1 VQVLLVLREAGEVEM
16 TKEEWSFM
24 SKKPFFSVI
33 VPAHNAE
40 DFIEK
45 GLHSIKMQ
53 TFTDYEL
60 IVVCDNC
67 TDRTAEIALN
77 YADKTLIRDYGLDG
91 LARNAGIEAAE
102 GEWVLFMDHDDWWL
116 HEYAFQ
122 MLAAFLEQRM
132 GEPLDVVLFNFIWKG
147 RGYCQQ
153 TRFRT
158 VAVWNK
164 CWRREFIGD
173 TRFPAKPYWSDVDF
187 NRDMFDKMP
196 IVMSMDHALY
206 YYNYLKEGSI
216 SWREKQGEIEG
227 YKEG

>member
-1 VQVLLVLREAGEVEM
+1 
-16 TKEEWSFM
+16 M

-40 DFIEK
+40 AFIEK
-45 GLHSIKMQ
+45 GLQSIEAQ
-53 TFTDYEL
+53 TFKDFEL

-67 TDRTAEIALN
+67 TDNTKSVATW
-77 YADKTLIRDYGLDG
+77 YADKLIITDYGLDG

-102 GEWVLFMDHDDWWL
+102 GEWLLFMDHDDWWL

-164 CWRREFIGD
+164 CWRREFVGD

-196 IVMSMDHALY
+196 ICTSMDHALY

>member
-1 VQVLLVLREAGEVEM
+1 M
-16 TKEEWSFM
+16 KT
-24 SKKPFFSVI
+24 PYFSVI

-40 DFIEK
+40 AFIEK
-45 GLHSIKMQ
+45 GLHSIKYQ
-53 TFTDYEL
+53 AFTDYEL

-67 TDRTAEIALN
+67 TDRTAEIAAG
-77 YADKTLIRDYGLDG
+77 YADKVIVTDYGLDG

-102 GEWVLFMDHDDWWL
+102 GQWVLFMDHDDWWL
-116 HEYAFQ
+116 HEYAFA

-132 GEPLDVVLFNFIWKG
+132 GEELDVVLFNFIWKG

-153 TRFRT
+153 TRYRT
-158 VAVWNK
+158 IAVWNK

-173 TRFPAKPYWSDVDF
+173 TRFPAKPHWSDVDF

-196 IVMSMDHALY
+196 VVTSMDHALY

-227 YKEG
+227 YKGEV

>member
-1 VQVLLVLREAGEVEM
+1 M
-16 TKEEWSFM
+16 D
-24 SKKPFFSVI
+24 KPMFSVI
-33 VPAHNAE
+33 VPAHNSEA
-40 DFIEK
+40 FIEN
-45 GLHSIKMQ
+45 GLKSIKQ
-53 TFTDYEL
+53 QIFTNYEL

-67 TDRTAEIALN
+67 TDKTAEIALN
-77 YADKTLIRDYGLDG
+77 YADKVLIRKYGLDG

-102 GEWVLFMDHDDWWL
+102 GNWLLFMDHDDWWL

-122 MLAAFLEQRM
+122 MLHDFIMVRND
-132 GEPLDVVLFNFIWKG
+132 EPLDVVLFNFIWKG

-164 CWRREFIGD
+164 CWRREFVGD

-196 IVMSMDHALY
+196 ICTSMDHALY

>member
-1 VQVLLVLREAGEVEM
+1 M

-40 DFIEK
+40 DFIKK

-67 TDRTAEIALN
+67 TDRTAEIALG
-77 YADKTLIRDYGLDG
+77 YADKMLIRNYGLDG

-102 GEWVLFMDHDDWWL
+102 GEWLLFMDHDDWWI
-116 HEYAFQ
+116 HECAFQ
-122 MLAAFLEQRM
+122 ILADFIKDVTHPIL
-132 GEPLDVVLFNFIWKG
+132 GEDQPPDVVLFNFIWNNLG
-147 RGYCQQ
+147 DPPMPRYIQQ
-153 TRFRT
+153 VRKRYI
-158 VAVWNK
+158 AVWNK
-164 CWRREFIGD
+164 CWRREFIGG

-196 IVMSMDHALY
+196 IVTSMDHALY

>member
-1 VQVLLVLREAGEVEM
+1 
-16 TKEEWSFM
+16 M
-24 SKKPFFSVI
+24 SSPPLISVVI
-33 VPAHNAE
+33 PAHNE
-40 DFIEK
+40 EK
-45 GLHSIKMQ
+45 YLPSCLEAVKRAAAALPDGEA
-53 TFTDYEL
+53 DGVE
-60 IVVCDNC
+60 IVVVANRC
-67 TDRTAEIALN
+67 TDRTAEIALG
-77 YADKTLIRDYGLDG
+77 YADKTLIRNYGLDG

-102 GEWVLFMDHDDWWL
+102 GEWLLFMDHDDWWL

-196 IVMSMDHALY
+196 IVTSMDHALY

>member
-1 VQVLLVLREAGEVEM
+1 
-16 TKEEWSFM
+16 M

-33 VPAHNAE
+33 VPAHNAAA
-40 DFIEK
+40 FIEK
-45 GLHSIKMQ
+45 GLESIKAQ
-53 TFTDYEL
+53 TFKDYEL

-67 TDRTAEIALN
+67 TDNTASVATW
-77 YADKTLIRDYGLDG
+77 YADKLIKTDYGLDG

-116 HEYAFQ
+116 HEYAFA

-132 GEPLDVVLFNFIWKG
+132 GEELDVVLFNFIWKG

-153 TRFRT
+153 TRYRT
-158 VAVWNK
+158 IAVWNK

-173 TRFPAKPYWSDVDF
+173 TRFPAKPHWSDVDF

-196 IVMSMDHALY
+196 VVTSMDHALY

-227 YKEG
+227 YKGEV

>member
-1 VQVLLVLREAGEVEM
+1 
-16 TKEEWSFM
+16 M
-24 SKKPFFSVI
+24 SKPFFSVI

-40 DFIEK
+40 EFIEK
-45 GLHSIKMQ
+45 GLHSIKAQ

-60 IVVCDNC
+60 IVVCDKC

-77 YADKTLIRDYGLDG
+77 YADKVLIRDFGLDG

-102 GEWVLFMDHDDWWL
+102 GEWLLFMDHDDWWL

-132 GEPLDVVLFNFIWKG
+132 GEPLDVVMFNFIWKG

-196 IVMSMDHALY
+196 IVTSMDHALY

>member
-1 VQVLLVLREAGEVEM
+1 
-16 TKEEWSFM
+16 M
-24 SKKPFFSVI
+24 SKPFFSVI

-40 DFIEK
+40 AFIEK

-67 TDRTAEIALN
+67 TDRTAEIALG
-77 YADKTLIRDYGLDG
+77 YADKTLIRSFGLDG
-91 LARNAGIEAAE
+91 LARNAGIDAAE
-102 GEWVLFMDHDDWWL
+102 GDWLLFMDHDDWWL

-196 IVMSMDHALY
+196 IVTSMDHALY

>member
-1 VQVLLVLREAGEVEM
+1 
-16 TKEEWSFM
+16 M
-24 SKKPFFSVI
+24 SRPLFSVI

-40 DFIEK
+40 EFIK
-45 GLHSIKMQ
+45 NGLHSIKYQ
-53 TFTDYEL
+53 TYTNYEL
-60 IVVCDNC
+60 IVVCDRC
-67 TDRTAEIALN
+67 TDHTADIALN
-77 YADKTLIRDYGLDG
+77 YADKVLIRDYGLDG
-91 LARNAGIEAAE
+91 LSRNAGIEAAD
-102 GEWVLFMDHDDWWL
+102 GEWLLFMDHDDWWL
-116 HEYAFQ
+116 HEYAFE
-122 MLAAFLEQRM
+122 MLAGFLEQRKH
-132 GEPLDVVLFNFIWKG
+132 EPLDVVMFNFIWKG

-164 CWRREFIGD
+164 CWRREFVGD

-187 NRDMFDKMP
+187 NRAMFDKMP
-196 IVMSMDHALY
+196 IVTSMDHALY

>member
-1 VQVLLVLREAGEVEM
+1 
-16 TKEEWSFM
+16 M
-24 SKKPFFSVI
+24 SKPFFSVI

-40 DFIEK
+40 AFIEK
-45 GLHSIKMQ
+45 GLHSIKYQ
-53 TFTDYEL
+53 AFTDYEL

-67 TDRTAEIALN
+67 TDRTAEIAAG
-77 YADKTLIRDYGLDG
+77 YADKVITTQHGLDG

-102 GEWVLFMDHDDWWL
+102 GQWVLFMDHDDWWL
-116 HEYAFQ
+116 HEYAFA

-132 GEPLDVVLFNFIWKG
+132 GEELDVVLFNFIWKG

-153 TRFRT
+153 TRYRT
-158 VAVWNK
+158 IAVWNK

-196 IVMSMDHALY
+196 VVTSMDHALY

-227 YKEG
+227 YKGEV

>member
-1 VQVLLVLREAGEVEM
+1 
-16 TKEEWSFM
+16 M

-40 DFIEK
+40 AFIEK

-67 TDRTAEIALN
+67 TDRTAEIALG
-77 YADKTLIRDYGLDG
+77 YADKTLIRNYGLDG

-102 GEWVLFMDHDDWWL
+102 GEWLLFMDHDDWWL

-164 CWRREFIGD
+164 CWRREFVGD

-196 IVMSMDHALY
+196 IVTSMDHALY

>member
-1 VQVLLVLREAGEVEM
+1 
-16 TKEEWSFM
+16 M

-67 TDRTAEIALN
+67 TDKTAEIALG
-77 YADKTLIRDYGLDG
+77 YADKTLIRNYGLDG

-102 GEWVLFMDHDDWWL
+102 GEWLLFMDHDDWWL

-132 GEPLDVVLFNFIWKG
+132 GEPLDVVMFNFIWKG
-147 RGYCQQ
+147 KGYCQQ

-196 IVMSMDHALY
+196 IVTSMDHALY